1 MSLFWGENH
10 FAVHSR
16 TTLSVH
22 FLFPEQSLDVCL
34 TAITPTLWSMENLHK
49 TELDFEQKGLLYVAL
64 SASYVIT
71 HSNFAKLTGGDIQI
85 LYF

>member
-1 MSLFWGENH
+1 MEYG
-10 FAVHSR
+10 A
-16 TTLSVH
+16 TKKPYI
-22 FLFPEQSLDVCL
+22 FLK
-34 TAITPTLWSMENLHK
+34 NLHK